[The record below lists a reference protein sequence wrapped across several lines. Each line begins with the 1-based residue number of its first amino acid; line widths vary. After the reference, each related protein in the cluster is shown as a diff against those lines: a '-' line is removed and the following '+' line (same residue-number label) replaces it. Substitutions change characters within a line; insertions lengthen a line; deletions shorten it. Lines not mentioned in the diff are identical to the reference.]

1 MRTIFQAILI
11 PSILLLSEPLIAHGK
26 EPTRIIIEC
35 EEMQG
40 VDQDHFGPGQ
50 GWRVGRWGHDVYQ
63 NMTFG
68 GGWTS
73 RLRTA
78 MTDAGDN
85 RGRSPPTLPCP
96 PTASIRCG

>member
-40 VDQDHFGPGQ
+40 VDQDHFGPARAG
-50 GWRVGRWGHDVYQ
+50 GW
-63 NMTFG
+63 G
-68 GGWTS
+68 GGATTFT
-73 RLRTA
+73 RT
-78 MTDAGDN
+78 
-85 RGRSPPTLPCP
+85 
-96 PTASIRCG
+96 